1 MSNGDVPIRNRP
13 LFAAIRLLAAQDA
26 MQAAVEALDIV
37 GCDEAK
43 LYAAEIRGAIKVVRR
58 WELAMRR
65 QHMMTITH
73 GHGSGE

>member
-1 MSNGDVPIRNRP
+1 MSPIQNRP
-13 LFAAIRLLAAQDA
+13 LIAAIKLLAAQEA
-26 MQAAVEALDIV
+26 MQSAVEALDMV
-37 GCDEAK
+37 DCDEAK

-65 QHMMTITH
+65 QHMMAITH